1 MAKTKKRKAYAGV
14 PPRQWNDWRWQIRN
28 RLTRLEDVVRVLN
41 PSKETIEGI
50 KIATRHFRM
59 AITPYYA
66 SLIDIDNPY
75 CPIKAQ
81 AIPSASEAEFSRSD
95 MADPLEEDR
104 DSPVKGLTHR
114 YPDRVLLLVTDVCSM
129 YCRHCTRRR
138 LVGHRDYQFDLK
150 RIKPAIDYIAAHPEI
165 LAHARR

>member
-1 MAKTKKRKAYAGV
+1 MQVYLHV
-14 PPRQWNDWRWQIRN
+14 
-28 RLTRLEDVVRVLN
+28 TRLEDVVRVLN

-95 MADPLEEDR
+95 MADW
-104 DSPVKGLTHR
+104 
-114 YPDRVLLLVTDVCSM
+114 
-129 YCRHCTRRR
+129 
-138 LVGHRDYQFDLK
+138 
-150 RIKPAIDYIAAHPEI
+150 RIRSKKIGI
-165 LAHARR
+165 LR